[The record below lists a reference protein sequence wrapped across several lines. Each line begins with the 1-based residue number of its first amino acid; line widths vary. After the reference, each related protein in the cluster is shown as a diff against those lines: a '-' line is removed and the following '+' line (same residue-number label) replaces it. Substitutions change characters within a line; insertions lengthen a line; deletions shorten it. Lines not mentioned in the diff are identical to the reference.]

1 MDKLEKAKAQLSI
14 LQEKLSLA
22 KKQNKSI
29 QIGILTAR
37 INALQNKITRLS
49 EGRKTKA
56 GEVIQKIKKVVKEK
70 VEKKKDTVN

>member
-49 EGRKTKA
+49 KGEKTKA
-56 GEVIQKIKKVVKEK
+56 GQVIQKIKKAVV
-70 VEKKKDTVN
+70 KKKDTVN